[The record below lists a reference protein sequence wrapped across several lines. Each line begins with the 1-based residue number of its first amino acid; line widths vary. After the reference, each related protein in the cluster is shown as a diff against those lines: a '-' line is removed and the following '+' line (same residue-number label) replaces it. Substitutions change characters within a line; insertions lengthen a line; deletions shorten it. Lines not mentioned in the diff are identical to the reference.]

1 MEHTDIKKL
10 FEGLGIKNGK
20 SGVSQDQEL
29 GKKLEEAVKGTD
41 AGRTLAQLT
50 LTKTPVFVKVEG
62 KASSVDL
69 VQMVQAMDE
78 TCKMNTGHGI
88 LDIVVGLQALNTM
101 LTTLGLDT
109 KDERV
114 AAILLDFLNRKEG
127 KK

>member
-1 MEHTDIKKL
+1 MEHIDIEKL

-29 GKKLEEAVKGTD
+29 GKKLEEAVKGTN

-62 KASSVDL
+62 EASPVAL

-78 TCKMNTGHGI
+78 TCKMSAGHGI

-101 LTTLGLDT
+101 LTPLGLDT

-114 AAILLDFLNRKEG
+114 AAILLDFLNHKEG